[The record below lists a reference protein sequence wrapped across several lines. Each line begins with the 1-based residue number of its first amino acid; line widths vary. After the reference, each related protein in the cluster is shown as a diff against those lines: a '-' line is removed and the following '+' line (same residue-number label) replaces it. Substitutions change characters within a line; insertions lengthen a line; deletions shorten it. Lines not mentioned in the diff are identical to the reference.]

1 MQAITS
7 SPFFRLVL
15 PLGLGI
21 VASTYWGVNLPSWTL
36 YLAFAVLLISH
47 FLANRKRRLIP
58 YFSYV
63 LMAFMLVTGVLITDR
78 SERNA
83 KNTFALPKDAFIIA
97 EIDQTPKVHDNFVRT
112 NIRIKA
118 IRTDEGWQGVDGKS
132 LLLLQ
137 RDSLSAS
144 LKKGDKI
151 TFEPNFKEIPT
162 QNNPDAF
169 NYKRYLFFHLISHQA
184 FLKSNKWSKIN
195 SPKTWYNLAWL
206 SDFRERLL
214 MQYQAYG
221 ISGNE
226 FSVLSA
232 LTLGYKNE
240 LDYEIQK
247 AYAASG
253 AIHVLAVSGLHVGI
267 VFVIL
272 NYLLMF
278 FKRGKFQ
285 RWIYLVLLLS
295 GIWLFALLTG
305 GSPSVLRASLM
316 FSFIALGQ
324 ALKRNGNIYNSIFAS
339 AFLLLMLQPFLLFD
353 ISFQLSY
360 LAVIS
365 IVFFQPKISSVF
377 QSRYFVVQK
386 VWDLTSVGIAAQIGT
401 FPVTIYYF
409 HQFPNYFLLSN
420 FIVIPI
426 AGVLIWLSL
435 AFFVSLIYT
444 QLAQIFAWILK
455 WTVVFQNYLIQNI
468 EQLPYALSENLF
480 LDAYQL
486 GLLIIS
492 ILFLMLFL
500 NKPKFKYALSILLIL
515 MFLGGYSSYR
525 SWNIQQ
531 QRKIIVY
538 DIKGETAINFIDGR
552 EHILLSTLAD
562 NAKQKDFSMR
572 QNWLALGLEKEK
584 HLSCKL
590 LDKKFFFSSIVKSD
604 NPNFFSKRQFLQF
617 YDKRILFLNQLK
629 LLEHID
635 APKMKLDYL
644 IVGGNLRVDMARVLL
659 YFEVENIII
668 DSSHSNRNIEF
679 WMRQKKLYPKKN
691 IHIVRVDGAFI
702 QDF

>member
-1 MQAITS
+1 MQFIFS

-36 YLAFAVLLISH
+36 YLAFIFLLIFH
-47 FLANRKRRLIP
+47 FLANRKLRLIP

-63 LMAFMLVTGVLITDR
+63 LTAFIFVTGVLITDNA
-78 SERNA
+78 EQKA
-83 KNTFALPKDAFIIA
+83 KNTFALPKETVVVA
-97 EIDQTPKVHDNFVRT
+97 EISQTPKINEKFVRT
-112 NIRIKA
+112 QINIEATKVG
-118 IRTDEGWQGVDGKS
+118 DNWQAFDGKC

-137 RDSLSAS
+137 SDSLSVN
-144 LKKGDKI
+144 LKPGDKI
-151 TFEPNFKEIPT
+151 TFKSNFKEVPP

-169 NYKRYLFFHLISHQA
+169 NYKRYLFFHLISHQC
-184 FLKSNKWSKIN
+184 FLKSNQWKKIN
-195 SPKTWYNLAWL
+195 SSKAWYKLAWL
-206 SDFRERLL
+206 SGFREKLL
-214 MQYQAYG
+214 QTYQEFG
-221 ISGNE
+221 ISGDA

-240 LDYEIQK
+240 LDYDIQK

-278 FKRGKFQ
+278 FKRNNFQ
-285 RWIYLVLLLS
+285 RWIYLILLLL
-295 GIWLFALLTG
+295 GIWAFALLTG

-339 AFLLLMLQPFLLFD
+339 AFLLLILYPFLLFD

-365 IVFFQPKISSVF
+365 IVFFQPKISSLI
-377 QSRYFVVQK
+377 QSRYSIVQK
-386 VWDLTSVGIAAQIGT
+386 IWDLTSVGIAAQIGT
-401 FPVTIYYF
+401 FPVTVYYF

-435 AFFVSLIYT
+435 AFFLSLIYT
-444 QLAQIFAWILK
+444 PLAHFFAWLLK
-455 WTVVFQNYLIQNI
+455 WTVTLQNYLIQNI

-486 GLLIIS
+486 GLLVLS
-492 ILFLMLFL
+492 ILFLMMLTD
-500 NKPKFKYALSILLIL
+500 KAKFKYAFGLLLIL
-515 MFLGGYSSYR
+515 TTLGGYSSYR
-525 SWNIQQ
+525 IWKIQHQ
-531 QRKIIVY
+531 KKIIVY
-538 DIKGETAINFIDGR
+538 DVRQETAINFIDGR
-552 EHILLSTLAD
+552 EHILLSSLPPES
-562 NAKQKDFSMR
+562 KQKEFLMHK
-572 QNWLALGLEKEK
+572 NFLALGLKKEK
-584 HLSCKL
+584 HISCKISNNPISTDTITN
-590 LDKKFFFSSIVKSD
+590 DKH
-604 NPNFFSKRQFLQF
+604 PNFFYKHPFLQF
-617 YDKRILFLNQLK
+617 YDKRILLLNNPQQLNHFK
-629 LLEHID
+629 PL
-635 APKMKLDYL
+635 KMHLDYL
-644 IVGGNLRVDMARVLL
+644 IIGGNLRVDIAKVLL
-659 YFEVENIII
+659 YFELENIII

-679 WMRQKKLYPKKN
+679 WTRQKKLYPKKN

-702 QDF
+702 TDV